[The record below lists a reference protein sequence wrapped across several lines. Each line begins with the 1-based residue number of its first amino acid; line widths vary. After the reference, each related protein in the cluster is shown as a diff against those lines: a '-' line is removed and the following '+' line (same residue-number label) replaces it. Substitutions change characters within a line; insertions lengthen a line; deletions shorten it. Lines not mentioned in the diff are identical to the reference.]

1 MAGNRAPVRIVW
13 RAMQPVSRSRQ
24 VARTGIFGLVV
35 ALVVLAGCSP
45 TAPSSAPNVVPP
57 IVGPLVT
64 VETRGGECPE
74 GPCGRTV
81 TLERDG
87 RVKASGE
94 TADIGRVQLP
104 AYQALEAAINATDF
118 AAIRSQPFTGECP
131 VNFDGQELIFTFS
144 VGNQTERLAS
154 CESELDWSS
163 PLFVA
168 ITAALGEH
176 IPIPFS

>member
-1 MAGNRAPVRIVW
+1 MAGNRTGDRIVW

-35 ALVVLAGCSP
+35 ALVALAGCQVAAS
-45 TAPSSAPNVVPP
+45 TVPNVVPP

-87 RVKASGE
+87 RVKASDE
-94 TADIGRVQLP
+94 TTDIGRVPGP
-104 AYQALEAAINATDF
+104 AYSALEAAILATDF
-118 AAIRSQPFTGECP
+118 ADVRAKPFTGECP

-154 CESELDWSS
+154 CETELNWAS

-168 ITAALGEH
+168 VTAALGEH